1 MRNFDPADI
10 KFFHLLRKVLALILA
25 STVLSLLTEFNKFYG
40 PDGWINPQLIQMQQS
55 LAGLGIQSWTE
66 WIHAQVGISYLP
78 LHWLV
83 ITLYL
88 SLCLCFALNY
98 FARVATIL
106 LLLLDISIFS
116 INTPYSYGADAIRT
130 SLLFYLVFIPRRPN
144 YYMWAYIR
152 VVQVHLC
159 IIYFF
164 GGLEKA
170 LGNSWWN
177 GEAIWKTINL
187 PYFQQGYR
195 WHIDL
200 LQEHP
205 WLAVLAG
212 WLIILLELFYPLAVY
227 IARSRFI
234 WLTAIAL
241 MHTGIAMLMGLWN
254 FSLLMLTWNFGAII
268 IGWLAIKTYY
278 PKNPLKFNLSRGRRP
293 QMPRSKTHP
302 LKKRKEA
309 PVHYPTGFI

>member
-1 MRNFDPADI
+1 MRNFDPTDI
-10 KFFHLLRKVLALILA
+10 KFFKLLRKMLALILA
-25 STVLSLLTEFNKFYG
+25 STLLSLLTDFNKFYG

-55 LAGLGIQSWTE
+55 FANLGIQSWTE
-66 WIHAQVGISYLP
+66 WIHVQAGISYLH
-78 LHWLV
+78 LRWLV
-83 ITLYL
+83 IAVYL
-88 SLCLCFALNY
+88 GLCLCIAMGYYGRTAAL
-98 FARVATIL
+98 L
-106 LLLLDISIFS
+106 LLLLDVSIFS
-116 INTPYSYGADAIRT
+116 VNTPYSYGVDAIRT
-130 SLLFYLVFIPRRPN
+130 SLLFYLVLIPSRPN

-152 VVQVHLC
+152 VVQAHLC

-170 LGNSWWN
+170 LGYNWWN
-177 GEAIWKTINL
+177 REAIWKAINL

-227 IARSRFI
+227 MKRLRVI
-234 WLTAIAL
+234 WLTAIAV

-254 FSLLMLTWNFGAII
+254 FSLLMLTWNFGAFL
-268 IGWLAIKTYY
+268 IGWLAIEAYY
-278 PKNPLKFNLSRGRRP
+278 PKSPMFNLSRSWRA
-293 QMPRSKTHP
+293 TD
-302 LKKRKEA
+302 A
-309 PVHYPTGFI
+309 PAQNRHA